1 MQIMPPA
8 LTALI
13 DSLSRLP
20 GIGKKTATRLALY
33 LMRRPAAEAGN
44 LARALAGLH
53 EHIRLCSNCFA
64 FSEED
69 PCQLCSDPRRNRQ
82 TVCVVEGPAD
92 MLAIEKTGAFRG
104 QYHLLHGVLSPMDGI
119 GPDELK
125 VEALRK
131 RIVRQGVVEVLIA
144 TSSTV
149 PGEATASYLLEQL
162 QDMKVKISRLAY
174 GIPMGMDI
182 KYADEMT
189 LARAIEARS
198 YARP

>member
-13 DSLSRLP
+13 DSFSRLP

-33 LMRRPAAEAGN
+33 LVRRPPAEAGN

-53 EHIRLCSNCFA
+53 EHIRLCSNCFS
-64 FSEED
+64 FSETD
-69 PCQLCSDPRRNRQ
+69 PCALCADPKRNSR
-82 TVCVVEGPAD
+82 TICVVEGPAD
-92 MLAIEKTGAFRG
+92 MLAIEKTGVFRG
-104 QYHLLHGVLSPMDGI
+104 QYHLLHGVLSPMDGF
-119 GPDELK
+119 GPEELK
-125 VEALRK
+125 VEALCN
-131 RIVRQGVVEVLIA
+131 RIDRQGVTEVLIA

-162 QDMKVKISRLAY
+162 QGTKITISRLAC

-189 LARAIEARS
+189 LAKAIEARQFS
-198 YARP
+198 R